1 MKNNKTYYKFIF
13 EGMTKY
19 LQPNDIGLNKVF
31 KDRIKNEYL
40 NMKVNEFMNNN
51 NEIDYL
57 TQKFKDNK
65 KISDKDIQRLKIVDM
80 VMKVWYDDDLINK
93 VSITNS
99 YLKAGIT
106 YPLDGSMD
114 DEFEFPEEVLNQ
126 K

>member
-1 MKNNKTYYKFIF
+1 
-13 EGMTKY
+13 
-19 LQPNDIGLNKVF
+19 
-31 KDRIKNEYL
+31 
-40 NMKVNEFMNNN
+40 MKVNEFMNNN

-65 KISDKDIQRLKIVDM
+65 KISDKDIQRLKIIDM